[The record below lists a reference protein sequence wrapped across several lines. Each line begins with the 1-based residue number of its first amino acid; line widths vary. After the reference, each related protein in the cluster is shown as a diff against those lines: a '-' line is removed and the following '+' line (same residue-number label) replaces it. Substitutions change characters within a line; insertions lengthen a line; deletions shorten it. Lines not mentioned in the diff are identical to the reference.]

1 VITDRQPVG
10 WGRAVFLSITLFVLL
25 FLVEGFAAGPLTH
38 KHTSLVAG
46 IAAAIAVAGAVVL
59 ILPLCFEL
67 AFANRRRDWALFG
80 AARARRW
87 ISGIAIFIPAAFVV
101 GSIAILLTAVLHLTG
116 TTEIKTSSS
125 SYGFKVAIFTLAV
138 IVAPWTEE
146 VGMRGF
152 LFSGLARRFGFW
164 PAAFVSGAVWAG
176 LHLTPGVLILFTA
189 EGMLL
194 AWLRAR
200 TGSLLPGIGLHGTW
214 NAFAAAISGGGWFPV
229 PMLALLYGSIYLAY
243 RAMPETALLID
254 AGQAPV
260 PAQ

>member
-10 WGRAVFLSITLFVLL
+10 WGRAVFLSVTLFVLL
-25 FLVEGFAAGPLTH
+25 FLVEGFAAGPLTN
-38 KHTSLVAG
+38 KHTSLLAG
-46 IAAAIAVAGAVVL
+46 IVAAIAVAGAVVL
-59 ILPLCFEL
+59 ILPVCFEL
-67 AFANRRRDWALFG
+67 AFVNRRREWALFG

-87 ISGIAIFIPAAFVV
+87 ISGIAIFIPAAFVLGIV
-101 GSIAILLTAVLHLTG
+101 AIILTSALHLTG
-116 TTEIKTSSS
+116 STEITTSSS

-146 VGMRGF
+146 VAMRGF

-164 PAAFVSGAVWAG
+164 PAAFVSGAAWAG

-200 TGSLLPGIGLHGTW
+200 TGSVLPGIGLHGSW
-214 NAFAAAISGGGWFPV
+214 NTFAGAVSGGGWFPV
-229 PMLALLYGSIYLAY
+229 PMLGLLYASIYLAH
-243 RAMPETALLID
+243 RAFP
-254 AGQAPV
+254 QAPQ
-260 PAQ
+260 AR